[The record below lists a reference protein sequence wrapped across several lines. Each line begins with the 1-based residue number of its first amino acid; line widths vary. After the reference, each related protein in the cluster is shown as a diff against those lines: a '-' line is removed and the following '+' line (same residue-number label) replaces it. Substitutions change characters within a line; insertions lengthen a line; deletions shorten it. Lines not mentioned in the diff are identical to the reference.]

1 MAAIPTISM
10 KTAGAKQ
17 KFFIIFLL
25 LVGPGLVLI
34 YLSKADHKF
43 QLLPYFGERE
53 IIYTPG
59 ESVPDTAYH
68 QVPDFYL
75 FDQDSTARSHNDF
88 AGKIIVADFFFTTCP
103 TICPI
108 MTKQMTR
115 LQWLL
120 DDAAYKDVHFLS
132 HTVNPAHDTPTVL
145 KAYANEQGADLSK
158 WTFLTGDQ
166 AQIFELGFEGYLLS
180 TMEDEAAPGG
190 FLHSSMFVL
199 VDRKRHI
206 RGFYDG
212 TSTKEVDDLVIDIK
226 MLLKEENMKESEK
239 IRP

>member
-1 MAAIPTISM
+1 M
-10 KTAGAKQ
+10 KQTKPLK

-43 QLLPYFGERE
+43 QVLPYYGERDVVFKNGSA
-53 IIYTPG
+53 TG
-59 ESVPDTAYH
+59 DTIYH
-68 QVPDFYL
+68 QVPGFYL
-75 FDQDSTARSHNDF
+75 FDQDSIPRTEEDF

-120 DDAAYKDVHFLS
+120 DDPAYQDVHFLS
-132 HTVNPAHDTPTVL
+132 HTVNPKHDTPAVL
-145 KAYANEQGADLSK
+145 KAYAYEQGADLK
-158 WTFLTGDQ
+158 RWTFLTGEQ
-166 AQIFELGFEGYLLS
+166 ESIFELGFEGYLLS

-199 VDRKRHI
+199 VDRNRHI
-206 RGFYDG
+206 RGFFDG
-212 TSTKEVDDLVIDIK
+212 TSTNEVDDLVIDIK
-226 MLLKEENMKESEK
+226 MLLKEEKMTESEK
-239 IRP
+239 VR

>member
-1 MAAIPTISM
+1 M
-10 KTAGAKQ
+10 KPSSERK
-17 KFFIIFLL
+17 KFIILLAL
-25 LVGPGLVLI
+25 LVGPGLALI

-43 QLLPYFGERE
+43 QVLPIYGERE
-53 IIYTPG
+53 LVFTAG
-59 ESVPDTAYH
+59 NAVPDTLYH
-68 QVPDFYL
+68 TVPDFSL
-75 FDQDSTARSHNDF
+75 LNQDSALVSF
-88 AGKIIVADFFFTTCP
+88 ADLEGKIIVADFFFTTCP

-120 DDAAYKDVHFLS
+120 DDAAYDDIHFLS
-132 HTVNPAHDTPTVL
+132 HTVNPKHDTPEVL
-145 KAYANEQGADLSK
+145 KAYALEQGANLEK

-166 AQIFELGFEGYLLS
+166 DAIFEQGFSGYLLS
-180 TMEDEAAPGG
+180 TQEDEAAPGG

-199 VDRKRHI
+199 LDKNRHI

-226 MLLKEENMKESEK
+226 MLLKEETLSPSEVVM
-239 IRP
+239 P